1 MDANVILG
9 WVSTSKKLVE
19 RRSLS
24 RISFPV
30 LTEDRSMVAL
40 AVESSGLGAVTI
52 WASNEVNWP
61 RTLLTIRCR
70 AMKPMVEWTGS
81 RSQVP
86 AM

>member
-1 MDANVILG
+1 MEANVILG
-9 WVSTSKKLVE
+9 WVATSKKLVE

-30 LTEDRSMVAL
+30 STDDRSMVAV

-70 AMKPMVEWTGS
+70 ATKPMVE
-81 RSQVP
+81 
-86 AM
+86 